1 MMLRSR
7 RIQFS
12 QSPVPSAATVRN
24 RLLHDRTMRH
34 HEPDPPTTCL
44 TPAEQHRQILQV
56 ARSFKFHYLAQI
68 DYHDDRQLTIALV
81 KPVDLRRAA
90 HEIWVDAA
98 GNISV
103 QHRDGQPVFHRLL
116 RPILVGLF
124 TALVCL
130 FLFILI

>member
-34 HEPDPPTTCL
+34 HEPDPPTTCR

-81 KPVDLRRAA
+81 KPADLRRAA

-98 GNISV
+98 GNVSV
-103 QHRDGQPVFHRLL
+103 HHRNMPTTLVRPL
-116 RPILVGLF
+116 RPVSIALSI
-124 TALVCL
+124 ALVCL
-130 FLFILI
+130 FLIILI